1 MGFLTSILLRIAKAV
16 LQQVLSGL
24 MQQFNVVQEQAMAPM
39 RAMIQAVTGG
49 IWIGQ
54 GADAFVEEVSSLM
67 IPGVGKVGNNIT
79 KLHKDLEHARDTMD
93 RADSDVKNLVTG
105 RLADAFNFF
114 S

>member
-1 MGFLTSILLRIAKAV
+1 MGFIASILLRIAKAV
-16 LQQVLSGL
+16 LQQVLQGL

-39 RAMIQAVTGG
+39 RAMVQAVTGG
-49 IWIGQ
+49 VWIGQ

-79 KLHKDLEHARDTMD
+79 KLRGDLEHARDVMD
-93 RADSDVKNLVTG
+93 QADADVSRLVQS
-105 RLADAFNFF
+105 RLSEAFNFF